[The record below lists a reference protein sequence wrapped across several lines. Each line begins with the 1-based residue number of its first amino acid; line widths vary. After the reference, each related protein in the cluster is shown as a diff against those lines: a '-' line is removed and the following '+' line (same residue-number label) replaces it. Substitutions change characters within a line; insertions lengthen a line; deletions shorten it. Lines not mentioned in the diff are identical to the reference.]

1 MHSDRRLALFA
12 CVVIVQVACGDMVR
26 NLLGWTGWGVTIGLT
41 IAWAAIELWL
51 RRREVPYPGRPTIL
65 FVTMVFVSATWASSW
80 WSTLMGSVLTAGIA
94 AAALVI
100 ATMPLTRV
108 VHLLHWCI
116 QSLLL
121 GSLLFEVIAGLWTG
135 PIRPIWY
142 GDIAGSE
149 VYWWTPADI
158 FTGGRISGLTGNAN
172 LTGMLGIMGLI
183 LALARVI
190 AGNDRRT
197 WPVYVVASLGCILL
211 SRSATVLIILAA
223 VTVAAALILIR
234 FRVSREAYY
243 RTFWSSISAM
253 GGAVIVASVLWQDV
267 AEMLGRSSDMSGRLE
282 FWRIVLVRWLYSPIV
297 GDGWMGYWMPW
308 VEPYGH
314 LLTQGEAVYL
324 QAHNVWLD
332 IMLQL
337 GIVGLIIFVAMQIT
351 SIRNAVARIR
361 YGTEHAA
368 MRAVPLLLLIALVV
382 QGFTES
388 RPLTEVGALL
398 LCMFAAGPRQRG
410 TRTLPITIP
419 KRSRAT

>member
-1 MHSDRRLALFA
+1 MPPDRRLVVFA
-12 CVVIVQVACGDMVR
+12 CTVIVQVACGDMVR
-26 NLLGWTGWGVTIGLT
+26 NLIGWTGWGITIGLT
-41 IAWAAIELWL
+41 LVWAFLELWL
-51 RRREVPYPGRPTIL
+51 RRRDVPYPGRPTIL
-65 FVTMVFVSATWASSW
+65 FVTMAFASAFWASSW
-80 WSTLMGSVLTAGIA
+80 WSTLMGAMLAAGIA
-94 AAALVI
+94 ASALVI
-100 ATMPLTRV
+100 ATMPLPRV
-108 VHLLHWCI
+108 ISLLHRCL
-116 QSLLL
+116 QALLI
-121 GSLLFEVIAGLWTG
+121 GSLVFEVLAGLWLG
-135 PIRPIWY
+135 PIRPVWY
-142 GDIAGSE
+142 GDVAGSE

-172 LTGMLGIMGLI
+172 LIGMLGILGLV
-183 LALARVI
+183 LAVARALA
-190 AGNDRRT
+190 GHDRRT
-197 WPVYVVASLGCILL
+197 WPVFVLASLACVVL
-211 SRSATVLIILAA
+211 SRSATVAIILAA
-223 VTVAAALILIR
+223 VIVAAALILIR

-243 RTFWSSISAM
+243 RTFWSSVSAM
-253 GGAVIVASVLWQDV
+253 GGAVIVAAVLWQDV
-267 AEMLGRSSDMSGRLE
+267 AEMLGRSHDMSGRLE

-314 LLTQGEAVYL
+314 LLTQGNAVYL

-332 IMLQL
+332 IMMQL

-368 MRAVPLLLLIALVV
+368 YRAVPLLLLIALVV

-388 RPLTEVGALL
+388 RPLTEIGALL

-419 KRSRAT
+419 KRSRAS